1 MVEEG
6 LFESPVI
13 NWYIFFEDWE
23 LSFVLLKSRFT
34 EDNCDVEGDKDNA
47 VGVDFISLKFFSI
60 DSLSYI

>member
-1 MVEEG
+1 
-6 LFESPVI
+6 
-13 NWYIFFEDWE
+13 
-23 LSFVLLKSRFT
+23 LLKSRFT